1 QEQINPG
8 AREIA
13 QLEAV
18 IPAVSGSSD
27 AVFITQHDVAR
38 PDGETESRIDAPEEA
53 MKTPFRKYF
62 AETGMR
68 AFYALPLADDEGRL
82 GILLFE
88 SSDPNFLTE
97 AHLEMIRILAG
108 QATVAVRNASL
119 YKEVPFIGLL
129 GPMLQ
134 KKAKFLALEKRRR
147 ALFVAGAA
155 AVVLF
160 LAIFP
165 IPMRVDGTST
175 VASARSAQIQP
186 EIDGVVGHVYVR
198 EGDHVQRGQVLA
210 DLEDW
215 DYRAALA
222 GAQAKYQTA
231 TMETNR
237 ALASNDGAQAGI
249 QGVQARYWASEVER
263 ARERLER
270 THLRALL
277 DGWITTPHVED
288 LTGRHLAAGDTFA
301 EVADSSEARVDVAID
316 ESEISLLRPGDGAA
330 IKVEGYPTHT
340 FRGNVAVVSPK
351 SQPDG
356 DMRSFYAR
364 VDVSNPDGRLRPGM
378 QGRGKI
384 SVGWHP
390 IGYVLFRSPFMWIYS
405 KIWSWFGWYTTV
417 EDDSGEGQWSDGR
430 LARPAKQA
438 SAMTNLKTAAKFLL
452 TPALTLA
459 FLQLGCGDSRP
470 AEVKAAPRPSATVPT
485 PAAPVSSDREP
496 FFVASGPLIVEHQ
509 VDVATQRDGIVDTV
523 RAEPGLLVREGQLL
537 AQLDD
542 RQATADLDAAR
553 ARTRS
558 TAADLKNWEAEAKVL
573 EADSERAR
581 KMWEAQLITQEQYDH
596 ARFKAESDQW
606 DVKRVQELLIN
617 AQQTERSLE
626 LELEKTRIR
635 APFSGIVARRYVRAG
650 QQVNRGDRMFWI
662 TETSPL
668 RVKFTLPERF
678 AGKIQRGQTLE
689 VTSVDTGAAK
699 FSAQVTEISPV
710 IDPSSG
716 TIEVLAQLVGPTKE
730 LRPGMTTSIRVP
742 NPP

>member
-1 QEQINPG
+1 
-8 AREIA
+8 
-13 QLEAV
+13 
-18 IPAVSGSSD
+18 
-27 AVFITQHDVAR
+27 
-38 PDGETESRIDAPEEA
+38 
-53 MKTPFRKYF
+53 
-62 AETGMR
+62 
-68 AFYALPLADDEGRL
+68 
-82 GILLFE
+82 
-88 SSDPNFLTE
+88 
-97 AHLEMIRILAG
+97 
-108 QATVAVRNASL
+108 
-119 YKEVPFIGLL
+119 
-129 GPMLQ
+129 
-134 KKAKFLALEKRRR
+134 
-147 ALFVAGAA
+147 
-155 AVVLF
+155 
-160 LAIFP
+160 
-165 IPMRVDGTST
+165 
-175 VASARSAQIQP
+175 
-186 EIDGVVGHVYVR
+186 
-198 EGDHVQRGQVLA
+198 
-210 DLEDW
+210 
-215 DYRAALA
+215 
-222 GAQAKYQTA
+222 
-231 TMETNR
+231 
-237 ALASNDGAQAGI
+237 
-249 QGVQARYWASEVER
+249 
-263 ARERLER
+263 
-270 THLRALL
+270 
-277 DGWITTPHVED
+277 
-288 LTGRHLAAGDTFA
+288 
-301 EVADSSEARVDVAID
+301 
-316 ESEISLLRPGDGAA
+316 
-330 IKVEGYPTHT
+330 
-340 FRGNVAVVSPK
+340 
-351 SQPDG
+351 
-356 DMRSFYAR
+356 
-364 VDVSNPDGRLRPGM
+364 
-378 QGRGKI
+378 
-384 SVGWHP
+384 
-390 IGYVLFRSPFMWIYS
+390 
-405 KIWSWFGWYTTV
+405 
-417 EDDSGEGQWSDGR
+417 
-430 LARPAKQA
+430 
-438 SAMTNLKTAAKFLL
+438 MTNLKTAAKFLL

-459 FLQLGCGDSRP
+459 FLPLGCGDSRP
-470 AEVKAAPRPSATVPT
+470 AEVRAAPRPSATVPT

-509 VDVATQRDGIVDTV
+509 VDVATQRDGIVATV
-523 RAEPGLLVREGQLL
+523 LAEPGLLVREGQLL

-742 NPP
+742 NLP